1 MKFHEFAGKV
11 KEEVAALCGEGYEIG
26 IQEVKKNNG
35 VVRTGIFMKREG
47 EPLGPILYLDGYYD
61 VDTNTLTL
69 NNYKEAVKP

>member
-35 VVRTGIFMKREG
+35 VVRPGS
-47 EPLGPILYLDGYYD
+47 L
-61 VDTNTLTL
+61 
-69 NNYKEAVKP
+69 